1 VHHGAPNPTSHK
13 TNREIYQE
21 ELVAHVTYIILS
33 TYKYMMLH
41 DVKFNETCAKAAK
54 LAAYFMV
61 EKNRFTGFL

>member
-1 VHHGAPNPTSHK
+1 M
-13 TNREIYQE
+13 
-21 ELVAHVTYIILS
+21 AHVTYIILS